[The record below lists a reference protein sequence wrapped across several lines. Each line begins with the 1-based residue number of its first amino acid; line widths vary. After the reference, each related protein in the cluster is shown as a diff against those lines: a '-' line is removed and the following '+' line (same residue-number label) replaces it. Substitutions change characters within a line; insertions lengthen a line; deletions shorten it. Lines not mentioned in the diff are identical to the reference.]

1 MKKAILLALGAI
13 FVISAF
19 GCGPSDEDKASG
31 PPPAD
36 AKSDNA
42 TNAAAAQN

>member
-13 FVISAF
+13 FVVSMW
-19 GCGPSDEDKASG
+19 GCGSGEEAPAG

-36 AKSDNA
+36 AKSDSG
-42 TNAAAAQN
+42 TAAAEPEK